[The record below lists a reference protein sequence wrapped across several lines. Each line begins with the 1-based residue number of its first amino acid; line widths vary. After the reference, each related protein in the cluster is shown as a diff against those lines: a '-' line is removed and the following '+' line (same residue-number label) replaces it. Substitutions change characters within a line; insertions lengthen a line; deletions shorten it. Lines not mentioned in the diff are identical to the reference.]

1 LDHWVDSWAG
11 PGCCR
16 LQPRDQH
23 RKQEGG
29 LRGYVVS
36 LCYGARKDDEGE
48 RELCPMNVVCFGS
61 AMEEGTLKASDRA
74 CPPAVGF
81 S

>member
-1 LDHWVDSWAG
+1 MGGQLGMAWLMQIAHQG
-11 PGCCR
+11 
-16 LQPRDQH
+16 DQH

-61 AMEEGTLKASDRA
+61 AMEDGTLKASDRA